1 MRSAG
6 NMTKATPCGLPLILK
21 MPQMHF
27 LPEAFDLSGLLL
39 AIMKRTQLR
48 KRASI
53 FEFKIGCVSSTH
65 ANILSSSNIV
75 DWGRY

>member
-1 MRSAG
+1 MA
-6 NMTKATPCGLPLILK
+6 KAKPCGLPLIPIML
-21 MPQMHF
+21 QMLF

-53 FEFKIGCVSSTH
+53 FEFKNGSDC
-65 ANILSSSNIV
+65 
-75 DWGRY
+75 

>member
-1 MRSAG
+1 VVCRKYGKS
-6 NMTKATPCGLPLILK
+6 KALRFALNSYNAADA
-21 MPQMHF
+21 F

-53 FEFKIGCVSSTH
+53 FEFKNGSDC
-65 ANILSSSNIV
+65 
-75 DWGRY
+75 